1 MLHQLRG
8 PGDWYPL
15 PKWACLEFMTIQMLT
30 SSQVA
35 RRLELSVERVR
46 QLARAGVLPPDEFTE
61 LGRLWRLDTVER
73 FAASRTRLG
82 RFPEVGQ

>member
-1 MLHQLRG
+1 
-8 PGDWYPL
+8 
-15 PKWACLEFMTIQMLT
+15 MTIQMLT

-73 FAASRTRLG
+73 FVANRARLG
-82 RFPEVGQ
+82 RFPEVEQ